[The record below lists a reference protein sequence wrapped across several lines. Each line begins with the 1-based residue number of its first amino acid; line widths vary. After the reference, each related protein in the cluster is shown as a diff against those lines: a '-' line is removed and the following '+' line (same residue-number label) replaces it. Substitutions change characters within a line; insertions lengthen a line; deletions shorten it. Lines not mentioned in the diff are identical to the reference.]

1 MRVRVKVLSPVHV
14 GNGERISRL
23 EFLVE
28 KGRLKVYKF
37 DRIISTIERIANP
50 QLKNNAYLW
59 FKTSRNL
66 SLEEFLRN
74 FKLTLEPNY
83 ELEINGS
90 FNSFQVEEFIKTLEG
105 PYIPGSELK
114 GSIRHLIACAWFMDK
129 PYLVIEKV
137 NKLLRLLRL
146 LKNRK
151 NRKSEYQRIQDEI
164 EDELE
169 KLLFYP
175 KGDKDTKY
183 AQFDVLKVLSIPDS
197 QPLPYQS
204 LRVEIPRLE
213 CSRKTLYPCEALKEG
228 VEFEMEIN
236 INKNAYKGLKSVG
249 KLPEI
254 GKHFSD
260 ENVFWNFLV
269 ECSRKFY
276 SKLLDEEIR
285 FFENCRLYTTAKHL
299 RYLKEYLDTGGV
311 LLRLGKHE
319 GILSTTLL
327 LIVKENKP
335 ELFDQFFREIYKVRG
350 RTNKTRRVNSQGL
363 TFGWLLL
370 ERL

>member
-1 MRVRVKVLSPVHV
+1 MRVRVKVLSPVHI
-14 GNGERISRL
+14 GNGEKISRL

-50 QLKNNAYLW
+50 QLRNNAYLW
-59 FKTSRNL
+59 FKTSKNL

-90 FNSFQVEEFIKTLEG
+90 FNSSQVEEFIKTLEG

-129 PYLVIEKV
+129 PDLVIEKV
-137 NKLLRLLRL
+137 RQLLNSGRA
-146 LKNRK
+146 KD
-151 NRKSEYQRIQDEI
+151 QREQNNVEG
-164 EDELE
+164 ELE
-169 KLLFYP
+169 RSVFYP
-175 KGDKDTKY
+175 KGEKDAK
-183 AQFDVLKVLSIPDS
+183 FDVLKVLSIPDS

-204 LRVEIPRLE
+204 LRVEVPKLIGSNR
-213 CSRKTLYPCEALKEG
+213 TLYPCEALKEG

-236 INKNAYKGLKSVG
+236 INKNAYRGLETQR

-260 ENVFWNFLV
+260 ENTFWNFLTD
-269 ECSRKFY
+269 CSRKFY
-276 SKLLDEEIR
+276 SKLLDEEIE
-285 FFENCRLYTTAKHL
+285 FFRNRQPNTEEHLKRLKN
-299 RYLKEYLDTGGV
+299 YLNTGGV

-327 LIVKENKP
+327 LIVKDKDKA
-335 ELFDQFFREIYKVRG
+335 LFDKFFRTTQNIVREQ
-350 RTNKTRRVNSQGL
+350 TNKTRRVNSQGL
-363 TFGWLLL
+363 TFGWILL

>member
-1 MRVRVKVLSPVHV
+1 MRVRVKVLSPVHI

-37 DRIISTIERIANP
+37 DRIISAIERLANP

-59 FKTSRNL
+59 FKTSKNL

-90 FNSFQVEEFIKTLEG
+90 FNSSQVEEFIKTLEG

-129 PYLVIEKV
+129 PNYVIEKV
-137 NKLLRLLRL
+137 DELLRLLQNLR
-146 LKNRK
+146 
-151 NRKSEYQRIQDEI
+151 NRKSEYQRIQDDAEKY
-164 EDELE
+164 LE
-169 KLLFYP
+169 RLVFYP
-175 KGDKDTKY
+175 KGERD
-183 AQFDVLKVLSIPDS
+183 AQFDLLKVLSVPDS

-204 LRVEIPRLE
+204 LRVEVPRLE

-236 INKNAYKGLKSVG
+236 INKNAYEGLKSVG
-249 KLPEI
+249 KLSEI

-260 ENVFWNFLV
+260 ENTFWNFLTD
-269 ECSRKFY
+269 CSRKFY

-285 FFENCRLYTTAKHL
+285 FFENCQRYTTARHL
-299 RYLKEYLDTGGV
+299 RDLKEYLNRGKV

-327 LIVKENKP
+327 LIVKDKDKDR
-335 ELFDQFFREIYKVRG
+335 ELFDKFFRATQNIAREQ
-350 RTNKTRRVNSQGL
+350 TNKTRRVNSQGL

>member
-1 MRVRVKVLSPVHV
+1 MRVRVKVLSPIHI
-14 GNGERISRL
+14 GNGEKISRL

-37 DRIISTIERIANP
+37 DRIISAIERIANP

-59 FKTSRNL
+59 FKTSKNL

-90 FNSFQVEEFIKTLEG
+90 LNSSQVEEFIKTLEG

-129 PYLVIEKV
+129 PDLVIQKVRQLLDGGRADDRKEQDKAEK
-137 NKLLRLLRL
+137 
-146 LKNRK
+146 
-151 NRKSEYQRIQDEI
+151 Y
-164 EDELE
+164 LE
-169 KLLFYP
+169 NLVFYP
-175 KGDKDTKY
+175 KNETN

-204 LRVEIPRLE
+204 LRVEVPKLIGSNR
-213 CSRKTLYPCEALKEG
+213 TLYPCEALKEG

-236 INKNAYKGLKSVG
+236 INKNAYRGFETQR

-260 ENVFWNFLV
+260 ENTFWNFLTD
-269 ECSRKFY
+269 CSRKFY
-276 SKLLDEEIR
+276 SKLLDEEIS
-285 FFENCRLYTTAKHL
+285 FFRNRQPNTEEHL
-299 RYLKEYLDTGGV
+299 KKLKNHLNTGGV

-327 LIVKENKP
+327 LIVKDKDKA
-335 ELFDQFFREIYKVRG
+335 LFDKFFRTTQNIVREQ
-350 RTNKTRRVNSQGL
+350 TNKTRRVNSQGL
-363 TFGWLLL
+363 TFGWILL

>member
-1 MRVRVKVLSPVHV
+1 MRVRVKVLSPVHI
-14 GNGERISRL
+14 GNGEKISRL

-59 FKTSRNL
+59 FKTSKNL

-90 FNSFQVEEFIKTLEG
+90 FNSSQVEEFIKTLEG

-129 PYLVIEKV
+129 PDSVIEKV
-137 NKLLRLLRL
+137 KQLLNSGRA
-146 LKNRK
+146 KD
-151 NRKSEYQRIQDEI
+151 QREQDKAEKY
-164 EDELE
+164 LE
-169 KLLFYP
+169 NLVFYP
-175 KGDKDTKY
+175 KNETN
-183 AQFDVLKVLSIPDS
+183 AQFDLLKVLSIPDS

-204 LRVEIPRLE
+204 LRVEVPKLIGS
-213 CSRKTLYPCEALKEG
+213 SRTLYPCEALKEG

-236 INKNAYKGLKSVG
+236 INKNAYRGLETQR

-260 ENVFWNFLV
+260 ENAFWNFLV

-276 SKLLDEEIR
+276 SKLLDEEIE
-285 FFENCRLYTTAKHL
+285 FFRNRQPDTAKHL
-299 RYLKEYLDTGGV
+299 EKLKNYLNTGGV

-327 LIVKENKP
+327 LIVKEKDKA
-335 ELFDQFFREIYKVRG
+335 LFDKFFKATQHGAREQ
-350 RTNKTRRVNSQGL
+350 TNKTRRVNSQGL

>member
-14 GNGERISRL
+14 GNGEKISRL

-37 DRIISTIERIANP
+37 DRIISTIEKIPNP

-59 FKTSRNL
+59 FKTSKNL

-90 FNSFQVEEFIKTLEG
+90 FNSSQVEEFIKTLEG

-129 PYLVIEKV
+129 PNYVIEKV
-137 NKLLRLLRL
+137 RQLLESGRADDPKEQDKAEKYLERLVF
-146 LKNRK
+146 
-151 NRKSEYQRIQDEI
+151 YQ
-164 EDELE
+164 
-169 KLLFYP
+169 
-175 KGDKDTKY
+175 KGERD

-204 LRVEIPRLE
+204 LRVEVPKLIGSNR
-213 CSRKTLYPCEALKEG
+213 TLYPCEALKEG

-236 INKNAYKGLKSVG
+236 INKNAYRGLETQR

-260 ENVFWNFLV
+260 ENAFWNFLV
-269 ECSRKFY
+269 DCSRKFY
-276 SKLLDEEIR
+276 SKLLDEEIKFLQNR
-285 FFENCRLYTTAKHL
+285 QPDTAKHL
-299 RYLKEYLDTGGV
+299 EKLKNHLNTGGV

-327 LIVKENKP
+327 LIVKENRAN
-335 ELFDQFFREIYKVRG
+335 LFDQFFRDIYKVRG
-350 RTNKTRRVNSQGL
+350 QTNKTRRVNFQGL
-363 TFGWLLL
+363 TFGWILL

>member
-1 MRVRVKVLSPVHV
+1 MRVRVKVLSPVHI

-50 QLKNNAYLW
+50 QLKYNAYLW
-59 FKTSRNL
+59 FKTSKNV

-90 FNSFQVEEFIKTLEG
+90 FNSSQVEEFIKTLEG

-129 PYLVIEKV
+129 PDLVIEKV
-137 NKLLRLLRL
+137 EQLLRLLQTL
-146 LKNRK
+146 N
-151 NRKSEYQRIQDEI
+151 NRKSEYQRIQDDAEKY
-164 EDELE
+164 LE
-169 KLLFYP
+169 RLVFYP
-175 KGDKDTKY
+175 KGEKDAK
-183 AQFDVLKVLSIPDS
+183 FDVLKVLSVPDS

-204 LRVEIPRLE
+204 LRVEVPKLIGSNRM
-213 CSRKTLYPCEALKEG
+213 LYPCEALKEG

-236 INKNAYKGLKSVG
+236 VNKNAYRGLETQR

-260 ENVFWNFLV
+260 ENAFWNFLV

-276 SKLLDEEIR
+276 SKLLDEEIS
-285 FFENCRLYTTAKHL
+285 FFKNRQPDTAKHL
-299 RYLKEYLDTGGV
+299 EKLKNHLNTGGV

-327 LIVKENKP
+327 LIVKDKDKA
-335 ELFDQFFREIYKVRG
+335 LFDKFFRATQNGAREQ
-350 RTNKTRRVNSQGL
+350 TNKTRRVNSQGL